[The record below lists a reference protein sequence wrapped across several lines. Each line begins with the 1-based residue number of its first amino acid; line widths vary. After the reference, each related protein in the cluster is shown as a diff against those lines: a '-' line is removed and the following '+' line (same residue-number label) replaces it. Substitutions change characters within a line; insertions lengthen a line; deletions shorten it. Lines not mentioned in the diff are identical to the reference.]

1 MKIID
6 KIILVLFSIVI
17 LIVSIVMVLLLS
29 GIINFTTI
37 TSLYSKVVA
46 DGLVTN
52 ITLGVSVVCALLAI
66 KAIFFGGSLAPKSG
80 LTGEGILLENE
91 SGKLLISK
99 DTIEN
104 LVSGVAKGFENTQN
118 AVSKVIVDSDNTLR
132 VFVTLMV
139 LPNTVINELSVN
151 LQKSIKEVV
160 KNVTDLD
167 IKSIDIK
174 IKDITTSEENKEG

>member
-1 MKIID
+1 MKVLD
-6 KIILVLFSIVI
+6 KIILVIFSIMI
-17 LIVSIVMVLLLS
+17 LIISIIMALLIF
-29 GIINFTTI
+29 GVINFTTI
-37 TSLYSKVVA
+37 ATLYAKILA
-46 DGLVTN
+46 DSTVIN
-52 ITLGVSVVCALLAI
+52 ITLAILAVCIILSI
-66 KAIFFGGSLAPKSG
+66 KAIFFGGSSNQEDGIK
-80 LTGEGILLENE
+80 GEGILLENE

-104 LVSGVAKGFENTQN
+104 LVNGVAKGFENTQS
-118 AVSKVIVDSDNTLR
+118 VMTKVMVDNDNTLK

-151 LQKSIKEVV
+151 LQKRIKEVV

-174 IKDITTSEENKEG
+174 IKNITTPEEKKEV